1 MAPYNYGLSF
11 LPILVHKPHP
21 KGIIGIREIFRL
33 NGHVSLVNAPGPS
46 EKAGDYDQ
54 LGALLVGGYTD
65 PCSKELGP
73 PDDQRPGKPKKL
85 SPSLGTL

>member
-1 MAPYNYGLSF
+1 MAPYNYGLSL

-21 KGIIGIREIFRL
+21 KGKIGIRGFLRL

-54 LGALLVGGYTD
+54 LGARLVRGYND
-65 PCSKELGP
+65 PYSKELGP
-73 PDDQRPGKPKKL
+73 LVPGKSKKL
-85 SPSLGTL
+85 SSSLGAL